1 MSQPFIG
8 QLAYFGFNFPP
19 VGWAPCDG
27 RLLLITQYT
36 ALFSLIGTTYGGDGQ
51 TTFAVPDL
59 RGRLPVHQ
67 GQGPGLSNYV
77 IGQKAGV
84 ESVTLASQHLP
95 SHSHSVVAS
104 ATNPNASP
112 TATPGNS
119 VSFATGGGS
128 VAPYAP
134 NATGATAQ
142 QLAANSINIAG
153 ASQAHNNMM
162 PITVGNI
169 CICLEEIG
177 RAHV

>member
-8 QLAYFGFNFPP
+8 QLAYFGFNFTPR
-19 VGWAPCDG
+19 GWAPCDG
-27 RLLLITQYT
+27 GLLLISDYT
-36 ALFSLIGTTYGGDGQ
+36 ALYTLIGTTYGGDGQ

-84 ESVTLASQHLP
+84 ESVWLTLQQIP
-95 SHSHSVVAS
+95 SHSHSLVAA

-112 TATPGNS
+112 TATPGSS
-119 VSFATGGGS
+119 VIFATGGPS

-134 NATGATAQ
+134 DVTGATAQ
-142 QLAANSINIAG
+142 QLAANSINSTG
-153 ASQAHNNMM
+153 GSQPHDNMM

-169 CICLEEIG
+169 CICLEGIYPS
-177 RAHV
+177 RN